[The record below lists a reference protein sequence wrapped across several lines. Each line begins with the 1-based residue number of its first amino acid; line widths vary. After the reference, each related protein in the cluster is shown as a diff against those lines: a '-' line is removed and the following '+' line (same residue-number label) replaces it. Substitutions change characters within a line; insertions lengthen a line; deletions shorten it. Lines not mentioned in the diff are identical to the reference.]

1 MKKKFFALG
10 IAIAIL
16 LGMTSCNLIESN
28 NSLGKTNNTAV
39 TIAKAMEGY
48 LGKKKKD
55 DFSLY
60 GIEMMLNSDSNGSV
74 KLYYSAASSDRAE
87 YADIYVAEVDSKTG
101 HVERFEKA
109 NYAKDGLIPYQFVK
123 ENDAF
128 DAATLPIDSGMALSV
143 ATRAFS
149 TAADFYYDYI
159 QIQLVCIEG
168 VEQYEIR
175 LISMLN
181 DLVYCC
187 SVDAVSGGVLST
199 STEPLE

>member
-1 MKKKFFALG
+1 MMKKFFVFAV
-10 IAIAIL
+10 AVAIL
-16 LGMTSCNLIESN
+16 LGMTSCSLIEPS

-48 LGKKKKD
+48 LAKKKKD
-55 DFSLY
+55 NYSLY

-74 KLYYSAASSDRAE
+74 KLYYSAVPSEKAE
-87 YADIYVAEVDSKTG
+87 YADIYVAAVDSKTG

-109 NYAKDGLIPYQFVK
+109 NYAKDGLKPYQFVK

-128 DAATLPIDSGMALSV
+128 DAASLPVDSGVALSV

-149 TAADFYYDYI
+149 TTADFYYDYI
-159 QIQLVCIEG
+159 QVGLISVDG

-187 SVDAVSGGVLST
+187 NVDAVSGNVLSVT
-199 STEPLE
+199 TEPLE